1 MRLYKK
7 HLLAIRFFLLLVGG
21 AFCSADTAAQSVSDS
36 AWWDMEYI
44 RHSSAWLSS
53 GQAAGLRFLPVN
65 KISTVQLT
73 AEKSN
78 GRFVNF
84 YQSGNSLLLGAATES
99 FFRLS
104 PAVVLQGKL
113 EYDHFNGKNMGGSAF
128 IDPYKNPIDIDENAD
143 STRGTKKLDRYRLLG
158 AVSAQLSRK
167 FSLSGKVDYEAAN
180 YAKIKDLRH
189 TNQLLNLDASAG
201 ITYSISPRVEL
212 GAAYDYIRRTES
224 VSFGIYGNTDR
235 PYISLISFGSFY
247 GIAELH
253 SDNGYTS
260 EQRPLVNNTHKV
272 SLQANLRINPALQ
285 LFNEFSYGIRSGY
298 FGVKGTTDIVYTE
311 HDANEYAYTGIATL
325 QKSRSLQHLRATVS
339 YGETNNNENV
349 YRRESNPG
357 GGSMIVYYGQ
367 NNVLTQNTTRASI
380 GYTAFLNTD
389 NYQAKWIIKAGGNY
403 YRREQTVIRYPFYR
417 KQLISSYGIHA
428 DATRNMVKDKNRYS
442 ILLGTGYGAGGGTAK
457 EDGVYQ
463 SPTGNQP
470 ASRDI
475 YLYEEYEYFTS
486 PRMSGRLELGY
497 SRITTKN
504 FTPYL
509 KVNLAYTKAF
519 DVSYLAD
526 HRLQTGLA
534 IGCTF

>member
-1 MRLYKK
+1 MTLYKK
-7 HLLAIRFFLLLVGG
+7 HWLTLRFFLLLVSG
-21 AFCSADTAAQSVSDS
+21 AFCSADTAAQSASDS

-53 GQAAGLRFLPVN
+53 GQATGLRFLPVS
-65 KISTVQLT
+65 KISTVNLT

-104 PAVVLQGKL
+104 PTVVLQGKL

-128 IDPYKNPIDIDENAD
+128 IDPYKNPLDIDENAD

-158 AVSAQLSRK
+158 VVSAQLSRK
-167 FSLSGKVDYEAAN
+167 FALSGKVDYEAAN

-201 ITYSISPRVEL
+201 VAYSISPLLEI
-212 GAAYDYIRRTES
+212 GAAYDFIRRTES

-235 PYISLISFGSFY
+235 PYVSLINFGSFY

-272 SLQANLRINPALQ
+272 SLQANLRSKPSLQ
-285 LFNEFSYGIRSGY
+285 FFNECSYGMRTGY
-298 FGVKGTTDIVYTE
+298 FGIKGSTDIVYTK
-311 HDANEYAYTGIATL
+311 HDANEYAYAGIVTL
-325 QKSRSLQHLRATVS
+325 QKNRSLQHLQVKIG
-339 YGETNNNENV
+339 YDETNNNENV

-367 NNVLTQNTTRASI
+367 NNVLTQNTTQASL

-389 NYQAKWIIKAGGNY
+389 NYQAKWIVKAGGDF

-417 KQLISSYGIHA
+417 RQLINSYSVHA
-428 DATRNMVKDKNRYS
+428 DATRNIVRDKNRYS
-442 ILLGTGYGAGGGTAK
+442 LSLGTGYGAGGGTAK
-457 EDGVYQ
+457 EDGTYQ
-463 SPTGNQP
+463 LPTGNQP
-470 ASRDI
+470 ASGDI

-486 PRMSGRLELGY
+486 PRISGSIALGY
-497 SRITTKN
+497 SRMTTKN

-509 KVNLAYTKAF
+509 KLNLAYTKAF

-526 HRLQTGLA
+526 HRLQTGMT